1 MKAVQRVLSFL
12 LAAALTGSMAGCAS
26 GGGSS
31 SSAAETTS
39 TGTSAAAQSDNGS
52 TQNNG
57 NASGEKTK
65 LVFAINDN
73 AVPELAEEPIAQ
85 FEAENNAEVEVLT
98 GFNGWPDYWS
108 KLLTSIAGGNAPDVA
123 NLKETHLAELFYK
136 DAALDIT
143 PYIEQDENVNPEDF
157 IDAAWDAVTFDDKV
171 YAIPKHGS
179 IICLY
184 YNVDL
189 LKEAGYDR
197 PPETWD
203 ELKEYAKNMTDESK
217 GQYGFMWY
225 ELGTRE
231 PCFAWWLGF
240 YWMAGGK
247 VWKDDIPGQ
256 NFNINNEAG
265 LKALNLQLDMLYKD
279 KSAVPPTVQTTALA
293 ENGKVA
299 MWMQG
304 CWNIS
309 TYPETAQNINWAVA
323 PLPGDQND
331 AHNALVDVYAVLK
344 GSKKPDLAYKFAAML
359 TNEENDITFNI
370 ASGQMPVRKANY
382 EKEPFA
388 SDENWQTFIDAFSL
402 PETQP
407 KPLCAGY
414 EELAIAM
421 ATELQKAWYGQMSA
435 EEALA
440 SADQRAAE
448 ILQK

>member
-1 MKAVQRVLSFL
+1 
-12 LAAALTGSMAGCAS
+12 
-26 GGGSS
+26 
-31 SSAAETTS
+31 
-39 TGTSAAAQSDNGS
+39 
-52 TQNNG
+52 
-57 NASGEKTK
+57 
-65 LVFAINDN
+65 
-73 AVPELAEEPIAQ
+73 
-85 FEAENNAEVEVLT
+85 
-98 GFNGWPDYWS
+98 
-108 KLLTSIAGGNAPDVA
+108 
-123 NLKETHLAELFYK
+123 
-136 DAALDIT
+136 
-143 PYIEQDENVNPEDF
+143 
-157 IDAAWDAVTFDDKV
+157 
-171 YAIPKHGS
+171 
-179 IICLY
+179 
-184 YNVDL
+184 
-189 LKEAGYDR
+189 
-197 PPETWD
+197 
-203 ELKEYAKNMTDESK
+203 
-217 GQYGFMWY
+217 
-225 ELGTRE
+225 
-231 PCFAWWLGF
+231 
-240 YWMAGGK
+240 
-247 VWKDDIPGQ
+247 
-256 NFNINNEAG
+256 
-265 LKALNLQLDMLYKD
+265 MLYKD

-344 GSKKPDLAYKFAAML
+344 GSKNPDLAYKFAAML